1 VNETLVTI
9 VGNVV
14 DNPRMRRTE
23 KGMDV
28 ASFRIGSTAR
38 KLDRET
44 GQWVDGNKLFV
55 SVSCWRQL
63 AMNAVDSLRRGDP
76 VVVSGRLSTREYEKD
91 GQKRSSFE
99 LEANA
104 LGHDLSRGTTV
115 FNRTRHESLPTFE
128 VVGEGQGTDDQP
140 GERPEDA
147 AGESTDGRVLVAVG

>member
-1 VNETLVTI
+1 MYETVVTI

-23 KGMDV
+23 RGADV
-28 ASFRIGSTAR
+28 ASFRLGSTAR
-38 KLDRET
+38 RFDRET
-44 GQWVDGNKLFV
+44 GQWVDGNKVFV

-63 AMNAVDSLRRGDP
+63 ALNAVDSLRRGDP

-91 GQKRSSFE
+91 GQRRSSFE

-115 FNRTRHESLPTFE
+115 FSRTRHDSMPTFE
-128 VVGEGQGTDDQP
+128 VVEGGGDEPVPGGDP
-140 GERPEDA
+140 GERLLA
-147 AGESTDGRVLVAVG
+147 AV

>member
-1 VNETLVTI
+1 MNETLVTI

-23 KGMDV
+23 RGADV

-63 AMNAVDSLRRGDP
+63 ALNAVDSLRRGDP

-99 LEANA
+99 LEASA

-115 FNRTRHESLPTFE
+115 FNRTRHESMPTFE
-128 VVGEGQGTDDQP
+128 VVAPAEDEPGAEGDRAAP
-140 GERPEDA
+140 AAERLL
-147 AGESTDGRVLVAVG
+147 TVVG

>member
-1 VNETLVTI
+1 MYETQVTI

-23 KGMDV
+23 GGADV

-38 KLDRET
+38 RKDRQSGE
-44 GQWVDGNKLFV
+44 WVDGNKLFV

-63 AMNAVDSLRRGDP
+63 ALNAVDSLRRGDP
-76 VVVSGRLSTREYEKD
+76 VVVSGRLCTREYEKD

-104 LGHDLSRGTTV
+104 LGHDLSRGTSV
-115 FNRTRHESLPTFE
+115 FSRTRFESMPTFE
-128 VVGEGQGTDDQP
+128 VVGSGGEGPADDEP
-140 GERPEDA
+140 DGS
-147 AGESTDGRVLVAVG
+147 AGERVLVAV

>member
-1 VNETLVTI
+1 VYETMVTI

-23 KGMDV
+23 RGADV
-28 ASFRIGSTAR
+28 ASFRLGSTAR
-38 KLDRET
+38 RLDRDS

-63 AMNAVDSLRRGDP
+63 AVNAMDSLRRGDP

-99 LEANA
+99 LEASA

-115 FNRTRHESLPTFE
+115 FSRTRSEPMPVFE
-128 VVGEGQGTDDQP
+128 VVGPP
-140 GERPEDA
+140 GGEETEPAGPQERA
-147 AGESTDGRVLVAVG
+147 AQRLLAAV